1 MYNFNFIFKSK
12 YLVFIFFK
20 INNFDPSININFDV
34 TYILNLLTLYLYD
47 RKLNKKNLNKN

>member
-1 MYNFNFIFKSK
+1 MYNFNFFIFKSK

-47 RKLNKKNLNKN
+47 KKLNKKKY